1 MEDFALTL
9 RAFEFDVL
17 LFPIKLRI
25 FFLKNHLSLLGS
37 HLKQLLKMVFH
48 YKIQWK
54 TIYHY
59 NAVSCCLS
67 MFFRGIL
74 CGMVEKEYK
83 EQLDFVLS
91 RLKEER
97 QKANMS
103 QIELSFAA
111 GLSQNQVNCIES
123 GRNIP
128 NLYTLIKLCDALK
141 IRPEVLF
148 SQTDSEREQ
157 IRDEIIALVKKL

>member
-1 MEDFALTL
+1 
-9 RAFEFDVL
+9 
-17 LFPIKLRI
+17 
-25 FFLKNHLSLLGS
+25 
-37 HLKQLLKMVFH
+37 
-48 YKIQWK
+48 
-54 TIYHY
+54 
-59 NAVSCCLS
+59 

-74 CGMVEKEYK
+74 RGMVEKEYK

-157 IRDEIIALVKKL
+157 IRDEIIGLVKKL

>member
-1 MEDFALTL
+1 MIE
-9 RAFEFDVL
+9 
-17 LFPIKLRI
+17 
-25 FFLKNHLSLLGS
+25 
-37 HLKQLLKMVFH
+37 Q
-48 YKIQWK
+48 
-54 TIYHY
+54 
-59 NAVSCCLS
+59 
-67 MFFRGIL
+67 
-74 CGMVEKEYK
+74 EYQK
-83 EQLDFVLS
+83 QLDFVLA

-111 GLSQNQVNCIES
+111 GLSQNQVNCIEA

-148 SQTDSEREQ
+148 SSTNEERENA
-157 IRDEIIALVKKL
+157 RNEIITLVKKYV

>member
-1 MEDFALTL
+1 MIE
-9 RAFEFDVL
+9 E
-17 LFPIKLRI
+17 
-25 FFLKNHLSLLGS
+25 
-37 HLKQLLKMVFH
+37 
-48 YKIQWK
+48 
-54 TIYHY
+54 
-59 NAVSCCLS
+59 
-67 MFFRGIL
+67 
-74 CGMVEKEYK
+74 EYQK
-83 EQLDFVLS
+83 QLDFVLA

-111 GLSQNQVNCIES
+111 GLSQNQVNCIEA

-148 SQTDSEREQ
+148 SSTNEERENA
-157 IRDEIIALVKKL
+157 RNEIITLVKKYV